1 MADTDLTPPCR
12 PVPDRTGAIVTRG
25 LPATPADASIETA
38 SEIVAVTE
46 SGGAIVPVEERPAT
60 LVVTD

>member
-1 MADTDLTPPCR
+1 M
-12 PVPDRTGAIVTRG
+12 TRG